1 MDLSSLPALTVLS
14 NNVSIVEYQE
24 IKLVRVL
31 HDKASAAISL
41 FGGHVVSFQPSGE
54 EDLIW
59 MSQKS
64 NFDGKAAIRGGIP
77 LCWPWFGRIAN
88 PAHGFARIQE
98 WTLVEHRE
106 SDDGVVV
113 TLGLKPNQETR
124 AIWPYEFSLL
134 LHVAISDTLD
144 VKLEVTNTDEKAWT
158 FSGALHTYLNVGDI
172 NDVTTQGMG
181 AEYIDKLLDSAVV
194 QGGETLQLTDTIDRV
209 YTRPEDKITVND
221 PTFKRQVSI
230 TNSGHNSAVLWNPW
244 AAGSKSMADM
254 QDDAYLTMFCVE
266 STIHAPCLS
275 AGITLQPGEKH
286 NLTTSIGRQA
296 R

>member
-14 NNVSIVEYQE
+14 NNISIVEYQQV
-24 IKLVRVL
+24 KLVRVL
-31 HDKASAAISL
+31 HDKANAAISL

-54 EDLIW
+54 ADLIW

-98 WTLVEHRE
+98 WSLVEHRE

-113 TLGLKPNQETR
+113 TLGLKPNDETR

-134 LHVAISDTLD
+134 LHVAISDTLE
-144 VKLEVTNTDEKAWT
+144 VKLDVTNTDDKPWV

-172 NDVTTQGMG
+172 HHVKTTGMG
-181 AEYIDKLLDSAVV
+181 PEYIDKLLDSKVC
-194 QGGETLQLTDTIDRV
+194 QGDETLQLTDTIDRV
-209 YTRPEDKITVND
+209 YTQPEDKITLSD
-221 PTFKRQVSI
+221 PALKRQLTI
-230 TNSGHNSAVLWNPW
+230 ENSGHNSAVLWNPW
-244 AAGSKSMADM
+244 AAGSQSMADM
-254 QDDAYLTMFCVE
+254 QDDAYLTMLCVE
-266 STIHAPCLS
+266 STIHSPCLS
-275 AGITLQPGEKH
+275 AGVTLQPNEVH
-286 NLTTSIGRQA
+286 QLTTRIASNVL
-296 R
+296 